1 MQSVI
6 IIGNSSMSE
15 VLYTLIKND
24 KRYKV
29 ECFAVDSKFITANTF
44 LGLRVI
50 DISEISKKYV
60 KSKVK
65 LLIGIG
71 YKNINR
77 NREDVFNRLLSLG
90 FNIETYI
97 HKDAS
102 VHTDKIG
109 VGSIILP
116 GAVIDPGC
124 EIGSNT
130 IIWSN
135 VICAHHSIIGNNCWV
150 AAGTILSGE
159 STIRKNTFLGVGSII
174 LNKVIVAEYNIIGA
188 GAVIMRN
195 TKDEEVYLTKG
206 GQKIPFN
213 SMEYSRAYGY

>member
-6 IIGNSSMSE
+6 IVGNSLMSE
-15 VLYTLIKND
+15 VLHTLIKND

-29 ECFAVDSKFITANTF
+29 ECFAVDSRFITVNTF
-44 LGLRVI
+44 LGLKVI
-50 DISEISKKYV
+50 DVSEISKKYD

-65 LLIGIG
+65 LLIAMG
-71 YKNINR
+71 YKNMNR
-77 NREDVFNRLLSLG
+77 NREEVFKRLLALG
-90 FNIETYI
+90 FDIETYI

-124 EIGSNT
+124 EIGRNT

-135 VICAHHSIIGNNCWV
+135 VTCSHHSIIGNNCW
-150 AAGTILSGE
+150 ASAGTILSGE

-188 GAVIMRN
+188 GAVIMKN
-195 TKDEEVYLTKG
+195 TKDEEVYLAKG

-213 SMEYSRAYGY
+213 SMEYSREYGY